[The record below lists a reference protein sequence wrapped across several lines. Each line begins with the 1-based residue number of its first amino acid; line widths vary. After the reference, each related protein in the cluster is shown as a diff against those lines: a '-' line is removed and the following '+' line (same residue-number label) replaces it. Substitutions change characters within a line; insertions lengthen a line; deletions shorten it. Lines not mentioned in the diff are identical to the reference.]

1 MNAMIA
7 EKWRKC
13 IFSKRNFVEKA
24 FLFGEIHPLSIKAK
38 NNAWR
43 HSVFLTLKCIKGVEI

>member
-1 MNAMIA
+1 MNAIFA
-7 EKWRKC
+7 KNWL
-13 IFSKRNFVEKA
+13 ISAFSKRNFVEKA
-24 FLFGEIHPLSIKAK
+24 FLFVEMHPLSIKAK